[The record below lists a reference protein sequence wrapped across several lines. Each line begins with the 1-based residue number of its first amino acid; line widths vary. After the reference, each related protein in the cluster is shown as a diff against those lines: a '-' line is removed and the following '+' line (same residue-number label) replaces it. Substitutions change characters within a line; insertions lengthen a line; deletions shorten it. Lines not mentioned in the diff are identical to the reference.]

1 MATLTLKQQAFAECY
16 LVCRNGSEAA
26 RRAGYAVPSARI
38 TASRLLT
45 NANIKAE
52 LALKQAELAQK
63 VEITQ
68 LRVVN
73 ELLNGI
79 AIAESNLDAS
89 TVMRGW
95 LEIAKLLDL
104 YKAETQN
111 VAPSAEN
118 DVLRAKYEVLSDSD
132 LMDIAAGNKI
142 LAVNLSS

>member
-1 MATLTLKQQAFAECY
+1 MARLTLKQKAFVECY
-16 LVCRNGSEAA
+16 LVYRNGAEAA
-26 RRAGYAVPSARI
+26 RRAGYGVPSARI

-68 LRVVN
+68 LRVIN

-79 AIAESNLDAS
+79 AIAKTKLDAAI
-89 TVMRGW
+89 VMRGW
-95 LEIAKLLDL
+95 LEIAKILDL

-111 VAPSAEN
+111 EAPRTEN
-118 DVLRAKYEVLSDSD
+118 DVLRAKYEVLSDSE
-132 LMDIAAGNKI
+132 LMDIVSGKI
-142 LAVNLSS
+142 VLAV

>member
-1 MATLTLKQQAFAECY
+1 MAKLTLKQKAFVECY
-16 LVCRNGSEAA
+16 LVCRNGAEAA
-26 RRAGYAVPSARI
+26 RRAGYGVLSARI

-45 NANIKAE
+45 NANITAE

-68 LRVVN
+68 LRVIN

-79 AIAESNLDAS
+79 AIAKTKLDAAI
-89 TVMRGW
+89 VMRGW
-95 LEIAKLLDL
+95 LEIAKILDL

-111 VAPSAEN
+111 EAPSTEN

-132 LMDIAAGNKI
+132 LMDIVAGKI
-142 LAVNLSS
+142 VLAV

>member
-1 MATLTLKQQAFAECY
+1 MATLTLKQKAFVECY
-16 LVCRNGSEAA
+16 LVCRNGAEAA
-26 RRAGYAVPSARI
+26 RRAGYGVLSARI

-52 LALKQAELAQK
+52 FSLKQAELVQK

-79 AIAESNLDAS
+79 AIAKCNLDAAV
-89 TVMRGW
+89 VMRGW

-111 VAPSAEN
+111 VAPSAES
-118 DVLRAKYEVLSDSD
+118 DVIRAKYEVLSDSD
-132 LMDIAAGNKI
+132 LMDIVAGSTGCI
-142 LAVNLSS
+142 T